1 MHLPNLVQNGD
12 EETLREITIEIL
24 SPEELKIKQS
34 FVKNKSILLIESSG
48 FVPGD
53 QLVAVNGTNVQNL
66 DRDEVQKLIK
76 TALTTDAGNQSISL
90 KVSFFLKI
98 LEFLSSS
105 LYMLEFWI
113 QSWIIPW
120 LFSYRPSTFDVIV
133 KVQTMQIDAVNDI
146 QIY

>member
-90 KVSFFLKI
+90 KVSFFKKI

-105 LYMLEFWI
+105 LEF
-113 QSWIIPW
+113 
-120 LFSYRPSTFDVIV
+120 
-133 KVQTMQIDAVNDI
+133 
-146 QIY
+146 

>member
-1 MHLPNLVQNGD
+1 MGIKQRPLSSLFPMHLPNLVQNGD

-24 SPEELKIKQS
+24 SPEELNIKQS

-90 KVSFFLKI
+90 KVRFFI
-98 LEFLSSS
+98 LEFLS
-105 LYMLEFWI
+105 LVI
-113 QSWIIPW
+113 QTSIRI
-120 LFSYRPSTFDVIV
+120 LFNRDCFLIGL
-133 KVQTMQIDAVNDI
+133 QHLM
-146 QIY
+146 

>member
-1 MHLPNLVQNGD
+1 MSPKLPLSPIQASALNGESVGIKQRPLSSLFPMHLPNLVQNGD

-53 QLVAVNGTNVQNL
+53 QLVAVNGTNVQDL

-76 TALTTDAGNQSISL
+76 TALTTTGNQSISL
-90 KVSFFLKI
+90 KVRFLS
-98 LEFLSSS
+98 LEFLW
-105 LYMLEFWI
+105 F
-113 QSWIIPW
+113 
-120 LFSYRPSTFDVIV
+120 VV
-133 KVQTMQIDAVNDI
+133 KMCKNFKFNRG
-146 QIY
+146 

>member
-1 MHLPNLVQNGD
+1 MGIKQRPLSSLFPMHLPNLVQNGD

-53 QLVAVNGTNVQNL
+53 QLVAVNGTNVQDL

-76 TALTTDAGNQSISL
+76 TALTTAGNQSISL
-90 KVSFFLKI
+90 KVRFLS
-98 LEFLSSS
+98 LEFLW
-105 LYMLEFWI
+105 F
-113 QSWIIPW
+113 
-120 LFSYRPSTFDVIV
+120 VV
-133 KVQTMQIDAVNDI
+133 KMCKNFKFNRG
-146 QIY
+146 

>member
-1 MHLPNLVQNGD
+1 MGIKQRPLSSLFPMHLPNLVQNGD

-53 QLVAVNGTNVQNL
+53 QLVAVNGTNVQDL

-76 TALTTDAGNQSISL
+76 TALTTTGNQSISL
-90 KVSFFLKI
+90 KVRFLS
-98 LEFLSSS
+98 LEFLW
-105 LYMLEFWI
+105 F
-113 QSWIIPW
+113 
-120 LFSYRPSTFDVIV
+120 VV
-133 KVQTMQIDAVNDI
+133 KMCKNFKFNRG
-146 QIY
+146 

>member
-1 MHLPNLVQNGD
+1 MGIKQRPLSALFPMHLPNLVQNGD

-53 QLVAVNGTNVQNL
+53 QLVAVNGTNVQDL

-76 TALTTDAGNQSISL
+76 TALTTGNQSISL
-90 KVSFFLKI
+90 KVRFFI
-98 LEFLSSS
+98 LEFLS
-105 LYMLEFWI
+105 LVI
-113 QSWIIPW
+113 QTRIRF
-120 LFSYRPSTFDVIV
+120 LFNHDCFLIGLQHL
-133 KVQTMQIDAVNDI
+133 K
-146 QIY
+146 

>member
-1 MHLPNLVQNGD
+1 MGIKQRPLSALFPMHLPNLVQNGD

-53 QLVAVNGTNVQNL
+53 QLVAVNGTNVQDL

-76 TALTTDAGNQSISL
+76 TALTTGNQSISL
-90 KVSFFLKI
+90 KVRFFL
-98 LEFLSSS
+98 S
-105 LYMLEFWI
+105 
-113 QSWIIPW
+113 
-120 LFSYRPSTFDVIV
+120 
-133 KVQTMQIDAVNDI
+133 
-146 QIY
+146 

>member
-1 MHLPNLVQNGD
+1 MGIKQRPLSSLFPMHLPNLVQNGD

-53 QLVAVNGTNVQNL
+53 QLVAVNGTNVQDL

-76 TALTTDAGNQSISL
+76 TALTTGNQSISL
-90 KVSFFLKI
+90 KVRFFYPRVPLSRRSNTYKI
-98 LEFLSSS
+98 F
-105 LYMLEFWI
+105 I
-113 QSWIIPW
+113 QS
-120 LFSYRPSTFDVIV
+120 
-133 KVQTMQIDAVNDI
+133 
-146 QIY
+146 

>member
-1 MHLPNLVQNGD
+1 MGIKQRPLSSLFPMHLPNLVQNGD

-53 QLVAVNGTNVQNL
+53 QLVAVNGTNVQDL

-76 TALTTDAGNQSISL
+76 TALTTTGNQNISL
-90 KVSFFLKI
+90 KVRFLS
-98 LEFLSSS
+98 LEFLW
-105 LYMLEFWI
+105 F
-113 QSWIIPW
+113 
-120 LFSYRPSTFDVIV
+120 VV
-133 KVQTMQIDAVNDI
+133 KMCKNFKFNRG
-146 QIY
+146 

>member
-1 MHLPNLVQNGD
+1 MGIKQRPLSALFPMHLPNLVQNGD

-90 KVSFFLKI
+90 KVSFFFKNPRVPVVVIIHVRI
-98 LEFLSSS
+98 LNSIVNNTLIVFLSA
-105 LYMLEFWI
+105 FNI
-113 QSWIIPW
+113 
-120 LFSYRPSTFDVIV
+120 
-133 KVQTMQIDAVNDI
+133 
-146 QIY
+146 

>member
-34 FVKNKSILLIESSG
+34 FVKNKSILLIESSPG

-53 QLVAVNGTNVQNL
+53 QLVAVNGTNVQDL

-76 TALTTDAGNQSISL
+76 TALTTGNQSISL
-90 KVSFFLKI
+90 KVRYFFI
-98 LEFLSSS
+98 LEFLSLSS
-105 LYMLEFWI
+105 FKH
-113 QSWIIPW
+113 
-120 LFSYRPSTFDVIV
+120 V
-133 KVQTMQIDAVNDI
+133 
-146 QIY
+146 